1 MPSTAIGH
9 MNSACKSTD
18 DTNPTTNDVSMSSSN
33 SLVNMDATTSV
44 PDTDSTTD
52 IVMEEI
58 ISNQLSA
65 GNNQKDSLSTPI
77 LCEKCSKKSLT
88 IRRLQK
94 NNSYLRRTAQNLRE
108 RLNLVRMVTTILKLT
123 ITEKL
128 LGKQLVISCLENFL
142 TKKVVEGGGGWGL
155 KCCSPEIFLTY

>member
-1 MPSTAIGH
+1 
-9 MNSACKSTD
+9 
-18 DTNPTTNDVSMSSSN
+18 MSSSN

-58 ISNQLSA
+58 ISNQPSA
-65 GNNQKDSLSTPI
+65 GNNQKDSLSRPI
-77 LCEKCSKKSLT
+77 LCEKCSMKSLT

-94 NNSYLRRTAQNLRE
+94 NNSYLRKTAQNLRE

-123 ITEKL
+123 ITKKL
-128 LGKQLVISCLENFL
+128 LWKQLVISFLEHFL
-142 TKKVVEGGGGWGL
+142 TKKVVEVGGGGGIKL
-155 KCCSPEIFLTY
+155 LQSGNLFTEKYLLCPPPPKKKHGTHGATDTNQE

>member
-1 MPSTAIGH
+1 
-9 MNSACKSTD
+9 
-18 DTNPTTNDVSMSSSN
+18 MSSSN

-58 ISNQLSA
+58 ISNQPCA
-65 GNNQKDSLSTPI
+65 GNNQKDSLSRPI
-77 LCEKCSKKSLT
+77 LCEKCSMKSLT

-123 ITEKL
+123 ITKKL
-128 LGKQLVISCLENFL
+128 LWKQLVISCLEHFL
-142 TKKVVEGGGGWGL
+142 TKKVVEVGGEL
-155 KCCSPEIFLTY
+155 NCCSPEIFLRKNTYFAPPPPKKNMGPTAPLIPTKSK